1 MKTKYL
7 FCAASLPIDLDTVF
21 IDVWVGTTARDQRDC
36 AKVAAIS
43 QTSCF
48 YFQKW
53 SKDVQTFWD
62 KVCNSVTPNES
73 SVILSPRRV
82 SLSVSELRRLLLS
95 GTFSL
100 FCEKFVQA
108 FDNLS
113 RIGFSENSAH
123 LSAKNRASVYFCNAV
138 HVKNLKLQ
146 TIKL

>member
-7 FCAASLPIDLDTVF
+7 FCAASLPIDSSTVF
-21 IDVWVGTTARDQRDC
+21 IDVWVGTTARDQRDL
-36 AKVAAIS
+36 ARVAAIS
-43 QTSCF
+43 QTSSF

-62 KVCNSVTPNES
+62 KVCNSITPEES
-73 SVILSPRRV
+73 AVILSPRRV
-82 SLSVSELRRLLLS
+82 SLSVAELRRLLHD
-95 GTFSL
+95 GTISL

-113 RIGFSENSAH
+113 RIGFCDNSAH
-123 LSAKNRASVYFCNAV
+123 LAAKNRASVILCNAV